1 MLITKTLS
9 FDSAHMLSNYEGKC
23 ANLHGHTYKVTVSID
38 TELEIGSH
46 MVMDYNEIKKVFDAV
61 DHAIIFSGAGIRDT
75 AEENLLKWAVLHDM
89 RRYVLPDNCKCTAED
104 MAQHFAEVIRHLFVA
119 DRCVVTVDLSETIN
133 ANARGVAK

>member
-1 MLITKTLS
+1 MLITKTLT

-23 ANLHGHTYKVTVSID
+23 ANLHGHTYRVTVSID
-38 TELEIGSH
+38 AEPETSSH
-46 MVMDYNEIKKVFDAV
+46 MVMDYNEVKKVFDAV

-75 AEENLLKWAVLHDM
+75 AEDDLYAWALKYNM

-119 DRCVVTVDLSETIN
+119 DHCVVTVDLSETIS